1 MEQIVK
7 EEQTKDARE
16 RGEEKE
22 AAKNTTAD
30 TMEGS

>member
-7 EEQTKDARE
+7 EEQTKDARKRRE
-16 RGEEKE
+16 E